1 MNSEIVMTTLNSSY
15 SHTAFGL
22 RYLMA
27 NLRHLR
33 DKSSLVE
40 FTIDRNPMD
49 IVAELLAF
57 DPKIIGFGVY
67 IWNTDETFAVV
78 SLLKKIKPEIKIV
91 LGGPEISFE
100 TETQRLFEVCD
111 FVVKGEGDDLF
122 RELCDELLGNT
133 PPKLSTHKIAA
144 GALPNVHT
152 IEKPYNLYTDEDL
165 KNRYV
170 YVEASRGCPYKCE
183 YCLSSLDK
191 SVRNFPLEDFLKDLD
206 QLIQRG
212 ARQFKFIDRTFN
224 LSPTQSLAILQFFL
238 DRINLGLFLHF
249 EMVPDR
255 LPLELKD
262 ILKKFPRGSIQFEIG
277 IQTFNPKVA
286 ANVSR
291 KNDMVK
297 VKENFRFLKEETG
310 VYTHADL
317 IVGLPGEDLTSFGKG
332 FDELISYEPHE
343 IQVGILKRLKGTPI
357 ARHEKPFSMIY
368 SEQPPFQILQTSTV
382 SFEEIRFMSKFA
394 KFWDLIGNS
403 GNFRTTLQSL
413 KSWEVSPSFFEK
425 FKLLTHFLLERYPN
439 SHSIGLQSLAESV
452 FQFMCKHMQLT
463 TEQAA
468 DIVRSDFR
476 QSGRNENPSF
486 LKRSTN
492 KQVPRV
498 SMRSVLPRRQQR
510 QLSTST
516 T

>member
-1 MNSEIVMTTLNSSY
+1 MKSEIVMTTLNSSY

-33 DKSSLVE
+33 DKSSLIE
-40 FTIDRNPMD
+40 FTIDRNPVD
-49 IVAELLAF
+49 IVSELVDF

-67 IWNTDETFAVV
+67 IWNTDETYAVV
-78 SLLKKIKPEIKIV
+78 SLLKKIKPKIKVV

-100 TETQRLFEVCD
+100 SETQKLFELCD
-111 FVVKGEGDDLF
+111 FVVKGEGEDLF

-133 PPKLSTHKIAA
+133 PERLSNHKIVS
-144 GALPNVHT
+144 GSLPNVHT
-152 IEKPYNLYTDEDL
+152 MERPYALYSDEDL

-183 YCLSSLDK
+183 YCLSSLEK
-191 SVRNFPLEDFLKDLD
+191 SVRNFPLESFLFDLD

-212 ARQFKFIDRTFN
+212 ARKFKFIDRTFN
-224 LSPTQSLAILQFFL
+224 LSPTQSQAILHFFL

-255 LPLELKD
+255 LPNELKD
-262 ILKKFPRGSIQFEIG
+262 ILKKFPRGSVQFEIG
-277 IQTFNPKVA
+277 IQTFNPQVA
-286 ANVSR
+286 SNVSR
-291 KNDMVK
+291 KNDMAK
-297 VKENFRFLKEETG
+297 VKENFHFLKEETG

-357 ARHEKPFSMIY
+357 ARHENSFGMIY
-368 SEQPPFQILQTSTV
+368 SDQAPFQILQTSTM

-403 GNFRTTLQSL
+403 GNFKSSLQAL
-413 KSWEVSPSFFEK
+413 RSWDRSPSFFEK
-425 FKLLTHFLLERYPN
+425 FLLLTRFFLEKYPN
-439 SHSIGLQSLAESV
+439 SHGIGLQNLAESV
-452 FQFMCKHMQLT
+452 FQFMCNHMQLNA
-463 TEQAA
+463 EQAA
-468 DIVRSDFR
+468 EILRCDFR
-476 QSGRNENPSF
+476 QSGRNENPGF
-486 LKRSTN
+486 LKRSTPLTN
-492 KQVPRV
+492 PRV
-498 SMRSVLPRRQQR
+498 SMKSALPRRQQR
-510 QLSTST
+510 QLNISKS
-516 T
+516 

>member
-1 MNSEIVMTTLNSSY
+1 MKSEIVMTTLNSSY

-33 DKSSLVE
+33 DKSSLIE
-40 FTIDRNPMD
+40 FTIDRSPID
-49 IVAELLAF
+49 VVAELLAF

-67 IWNTDETFAVV
+67 IWNTEQTFSVL
-78 SLLKKIKPEIKIV
+78 SLLKKVRPDIKVI
-91 LGGPEISFE
+91 LGGPEISYE
-100 TETQRLFEVCD
+100 TEEQKLFSVCD

-122 RELCDELLGNT
+122 RELCDELLENT
-133 PPKLSTHKIAA
+133 PAKHSLHKIVT

-152 IEKPYNLYTDEDL
+152 MSRPYELYTDEDL

-191 SVRNFPLEDFLKDLD
+191 SVRNFPLDQFLADLD
-206 QLIQRG
+206 LLISRG

-238 DRINLGLFLHF
+238 DRIDLGLFLHF

-255 LPLELKD
+255 LPFELKE
-262 ILKKFPRGSIQFEIG
+262 ILKKFPRGAVQFEIG
-277 IQTFNPKVA
+277 IQTFNPQVA
-286 ANVSR
+286 TNVSR

-310 VYTHADL
+310 IYTHADL
-317 IVGLPGEDLTSFGKG
+317 IVGLPGEDLVSFGKG

-357 ARHEKPFSMIY
+357 ARHEKTFAMIY
-368 SEQPPFQILQTSTV
+368 SDQSPFQILQTKDI

-403 GNFRTTLQSL
+403 GNFKTTLQVL
-413 KSWEVSPSFFEK
+413 KLWNKSPSFFEK
-425 FKLLTHFLLERYPN
+425 FKILTEFLNHRHPN
-439 SHSIGLQSLAESV
+439 SHSIGLQSLSESV
-452 FQFMCKHMQLT
+452 YLFLCNHMNIPEEEATNTVL
-463 TEQAA
+463 
-468 DIVRSDFR
+468 SDFR
-476 QSGRNENPSF
+476 QSGRTDKPAF
-486 LKRSTN
+486 LKRSTPN
-492 KQVPRV
+492 SAGRANMK
-498 SMRSVLPRRQQR
+498 SVLPKRQKR
-510 QLSTST
+510 QLSNPLP
-516 T
+516 